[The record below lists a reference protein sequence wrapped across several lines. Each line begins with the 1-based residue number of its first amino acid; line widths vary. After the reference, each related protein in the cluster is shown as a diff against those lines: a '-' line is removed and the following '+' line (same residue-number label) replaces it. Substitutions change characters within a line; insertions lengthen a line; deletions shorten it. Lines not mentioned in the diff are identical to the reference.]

1 MGALLLFASLA
12 ATAQDV
18 TEFMVT
24 QPGTLSELVPQEEYT
39 TLGDVKITGTV
50 DARDFF
56 FIRDS
61 LTRISSIDMTEATIA
76 ACEVEGTAYAADAIP
91 ANAFSRPQESF
102 GMNRMTSFSAP
113 LSTRSIGDNA
123 FYLCNV
129 LRETNVESLQELQ
142 YIGNGAFSRCN
153 RLRQFVLP
161 ASVVEIGDAAF
172 AYDVVM
178 MSFDVAAGSSL
189 ETLGSDVF
197 RGNAQLGA
205 LDFSAATR
213 LSTIGDY
220 AFASCSILS
229 AVELP
234 QSVGSIGE
242 GAFMYTAVD
251 KADWTHLW
259 SLDIVEGSMFY
270 GTTSLQQVR
279 LPQSVQEVR
288 TSAFLGCTSL
298 QEVSLSYNLT
308 FVGDW
313 AFSGCTA
320 LDSIFCPAQ
329 TLPLVGY
336 EAFGGVAVENVTLAV
351 DATKMPLYEADMDW
365 GAFHIV
371 GIDVSGVGLIKNSV
385 AKVVRRSQ
393 SLSLET
399 QKEMTRVAIYD
410 FGGNLVSQAVVNGCE
425 AIVSLPLSG
434 ARYIV
439 SIAYADG
446 TTEVVKR

>member
-1 MGALLLFASLA
+1 
-12 ATAQDV
+12 
-18 TEFMVT
+18 
-24 QPGTLSELVPQEEYT
+24 
-39 TLGDVKITGTV
+39 
-50 DARDFF
+50 
-56 FIRDS
+56 
-61 LTRISSIDMTEATIA
+61 
-76 ACEVEGTAYAADAIP
+76 
-91 ANAFSRPQESF
+91 
-102 GMNRMTSFSAP
+102 
-113 LSTRSIGDNA
+113 
-123 FYLCNV
+123 
-129 LRETNVESLQELQ
+129 
-142 YIGNGAFSRCN
+142 
-153 RLRQFVLP
+153 
-161 ASVVEIGDAAF
+161 
-172 AYDVVM
+172 
-178 MSFDVAAGSSL
+178 
-189 ETLGSDVF
+189 
-197 RGNAQLGA
+197 
-205 LDFSAATR
+205 
-213 LSTIGDY
+213 
-220 AFASCSILS
+220 
-229 AVELP
+229 
-234 QSVGSIGE
+234 
-242 GAFMYTAVD
+242 
-251 KADWTHLW
+251 
-259 SLDIVEGSMFY
+259 MFY

-288 TSAFLGCTSL
+288 ASAFLGCTSL

-336 EAFGGVAVENVTLAV
+336 EAFEGVAVENVTLAV
-351 DATKMPLYEADMDW
+351 DATKLPLYEADMDW
-365 GAFHIV
+365 SAFHIV

>member
-1 MGALLLFASLA
+1 MGALLLFAPLA
-12 ATAQDV
+12 AMAQDV
-18 TEFMVT
+18 TEFVVT
-24 QPGTLSELVPQEEYT
+24 QPGTLSELVSQDVYT
-39 TLGDVKITGTV
+39 TLSDVKITGTV

-129 LRETNVESLQELQ
+129 LRETNIESLQELQ

-153 RLRQFVLP
+153 RLRGFVLP
-161 ASVVEIGDAAF
+161 ASVVEVGDAAF
-172 AYDVVM
+172 AYDVA
-178 MSFDVAAGSSL
+178 MSSFEVAVGSSL
-189 ETLGSDVF
+189 ETLGSNVF
-197 RGNAQLGA
+197 RGNTQLRT
-205 LDFSAATR
+205 LDFSAVTR

-220 AFASCSILS
+220 AFASCTNLSI
-229 AVELP
+229 VGLP

-242 GAFMYTAVD
+242 GAFMYTAVET
-251 KADWTHLW
+251 ADWSHLW

-270 GTTSLQQVR
+270 GTTSLQQVK

-288 TSAFLGCTSL
+288 TSAFSGCTSL
-298 QEVSLSYNLT
+298 QEVALSYNLV

-336 EAFGGVAVENVTLAV
+336 EAFEGVAVENVTLAV